1 MAKLKGDLW
10 KSDWFFGLIVSLLFF
25 VCAYIVGATSD
36 LLDSLDRK
44 AYDMGVRASSKAPN
58 DRIAIIAIDDASIS
72 NIGRFPWSRD
82 VHAKMTDLLTG
93 AKAKVIGN
101 TVFFFEPQQ
110 DPGLVYINKMLEIY
124 GKAVP
129 AAAPAAAPADG
140 ASAPAPA
147 AEAPAAT
154 PSSPELA
161 QIGALLKEAEG
172 NLNTDRKLAESY
184 AKAGNVLL
192 PLNLVLGDPLGKP
205 DKALP
210 DFAVKN
216 SFEGK
221 GGDGDFRS
229 SAVQLPI
236 DPLGRAV
243 AGIGHLNDVPDVDGA
258 IRTEPLVVQYF
269 DRYFPSFSL
278 MVAAKSLNLGVND
291 IKMEWGERLKLSKL
305 NITTDT
311 HNQMYT
317 YFYKDRDGKKAFQID
332 SFYDVLSGKIP
343 ASKYADKIVLIGATA
358 AGVGTS
364 FPTPVTPAMTPVEKI
379 AHSVSS
385 ILSEHFFVSPSWA
398 VWVKL
403 LGFLLVAAYLI
414 AVLPR
419 LKARPAA
426 LITLGVLVVILAT
439 HFGLMTSAGMWI
451 PLMVPATLLLVGHL
465 LLTTKRYIV
474 TEAGKQ
480 KSDVESAESNRML
493 GLAFQG
499 QGQLDMAFDKFRK
512 VPFDGQLMDNLYNL
526 ALDFERKRQ
535 FNKAQSVY
543 EHMHGYDPKYKD
555 LESKITRAKNLS
567 ETVILGGGSSRGNAS
582 ILDTAGAGEKP
593 MLGRYQVEKELGKG
607 AMGVVYQG
615 RDPKISRVVAIKT
628 MALSQE
634 FEAEE
639 LEEAKSRFFREA
651 ETAGRLNH
659 PNIVTIYDAGEE
671 HDLCFIAMELLK
683 GKDLVPYTKPE
694 SLLPIPRVVS
704 IYARVADAL
713 GYAHRQNVVHRDIKP
728 ANIMY
733 DLEGDSPKVTDF
745 GIARVT
751 DSSKTKTGMVL
762 GTPSYMSPEQLSGK
776 KVDGRSDLFSLA
788 VSLYQMLTGQLPFVG
803 DSMAQL
809 MFKIANEEA
818 PDVRTLNPA
827 VPEGLAEVL
836 KYAMAKDADARYQT
850 GEELAA
856 ALRPFGETPANATGM
871 NIPAATSGGVRLPT
885 QQVAAQGTRPVAP
898 MSATTATAAAAA
910 APNPHAGGTV
920 QLNAPVVPEGDK
932 TVILSAPAA
941 GAPAGGAGP
950 GDTQPIQPQSGG
962 GKPAPDVDISL

>member
-1 MAKLKGDLW
+1 MAKIKVDLW

-25 VCAYIVGATSD
+25 IFAYIVGSD
-36 LLDSLDRK
+36 LLESLDRK
-44 AYDMGVRASSKAPN
+44 AYDMGVRASSKTPN
-58 DRIAIIAIDDASIS
+58 DKIAIIAIDDESIA
-72 NIGRFPWSRD
+72 NIGRWPWSRD
-82 VHAKMTDLLTG
+82 VHAKMTDML
-93 AKAKVIGN
+93 AAAHAKVIGN
-101 TVFFFEPQQ
+101 TIFFSEPQQ
-110 DPGLVYINKMLEIY
+110 DPGLVYVNKLLDIY

-129 AAAPAAAPADG
+129 ASAAAPGAAASGGATADAPAADQPQAQP
-140 ASAPAPA
+140 
-147 AEAPAAT
+147 
-154 PSSPELA
+154 SPEML
-161 QIGALLKEAEG
+161 QMGAVLKEAEQT
-172 NLNTDRKLAESY
+172 LNTDRKLADSY
-184 AKAGNVLL
+184 TKAGSVVL
-192 PLNLVLGDPLGKP
+192 PLVLTLGEPRGKP
-205 DKALP
+205 DRPLP
-210 DFAVKN
+210 DFALKN
-216 SFEGK
+216 SFQGK
-221 GGDGDFRS
+221 GSDGDIS
-229 SAVQLPI
+229 SAAVQLPI
-236 DPLGRAV
+236 DPLGRAA
-243 AGIGHLNDVPDVDGA
+243 AGLGHLNDIPDVDGA

-269 DRYFPSFSL
+269 DVYFPSFSL
-278 MVAAKSLNLGVND
+278 MVAAKSLNLSVAD
-291 IKMEWGERLKLSKL
+291 IKVNWGEQLKLGKL
-305 NITTDT
+305 AITTDS

-317 YFYKDRDGKKAFQID
+317 YFYKDRDGKRAFQID

-343 ASKYADKIVLIGATA
+343 ASKYADKIVLIGPTA

-364 FPTPVTPAMTPVEKI
+364 FPTPISSGMTPVEKI

-403 LGFLLVAAYLI
+403 LVFIAVAAYLI
-414 AVLPR
+414 GLLPR

-426 LITLGVLVVILAT
+426 LVTLGILISLLAT
-439 HFGLMTSAGMWI
+439 HFGLMVSAGMWI
-451 PLMVPATLLLVGHL
+451 PLMVPATLLVVGHL

-499 QGQLDMAFDKFRK
+499 QGQFDMAFDKFRK
-512 VPFDGQLMDNLYNL
+512 VPFDAQLMDNLYNL

-535 FNKAQSVY
+535 FNKAQAVY
-543 EHMHGYDPKYKD
+543 EHMHGFDPKYKD
-555 LESKITRAKNLS
+555 LEQKITRAKNLS
-567 ETVILGGGSSRGNAS
+567 ETVILGGAGGRSNAS
-582 ILDTAGAGEKP
+582 ILETAGGGEKP

-607 AMGVVYQG
+607 AMGVVYLG
-615 RDPKISRVVAIKT
+615 KDPKIGRVVAIKT

-634 FEAEE
+634 FEADE
-639 LEEAKSRFFREA
+639 LEEAKARFFREA

-694 SLLPIPRVVS
+694 TLLPIPRVVS
-704 IYARVADAL
+704 IIARVADAL

-788 VSLYQMLTGQLPFVG
+788 VSLYQLLSGGLPFVG

-818 PDVRTLNPA
+818 ADVRTLNPA
-827 VPEGLAEVL
+827 IPEGLVAVI
-836 KYAMAKDADARYQT
+836 KHAMAKEAEDRYQT

-856 ALRPFGETPANATGM
+856 ALRPFGETPATSTGV
-871 NIPAATSGGVRLPT
+871 NIPAAPPR
-885 QQVAAQGTRPVAP
+885 
-898 MSATTATAAAAA
+898 AAAPAKAAAPA

-920 QLNAPVVPEGDK
+920 QFDAPVTPDAGK
-932 TVILSAPAA
+932 ARAP
-941 GAPAGGAGP
+941 GP
-950 GDTQPIQPQSGG
+950 DDTQPIAAQPAAPAG